1 MIAITRNDRVSMS
14 CAMVLILTGV
24 ASPRYSYGQQKS
36 ELSEHYVLDKVR
48 VFYATD
54 GISAVPL
61 ADLDSTGIP
70 DHVEDVAK
78 QVWAAKR
85 LFCDVLGFPDPL
97 TSERYPGVTC
107 IQVFLRERAEIGGL
121 NGVAFDEAQ
130 RARPIP
136 EGRPDDRAI
145 VIAVGC
151 HVVAAKNVTPAHEL
165 FHLIQYGATYF
176 KKGWFLEGQAR
187 WSEHALFEGGL
198 GDVKYSPRGPWPQPT
213 TNLPTLFA
221 MSADSEFV
229 LWNPIAM
236 GADPKGL
243 LAQTPELRELAE
255 LRYSDGSP
263 VLRDL
268 YLAGAD
274 LMREILIELG
284 AIDDVAFKELGYA
297 DWSEANQTAPENDA
311 YIYQAIMDALRRRSP
326 TVGRFQGTKSTMA
339 SPGRAA
345 LAPGNRSAKRA
356 DAETHAPARVDVDA
370 TKTAASDAG
379 KWRIWKTRDGK
390 HKVEAK
396 FVKCVAGTLT
406 LEKRDGTAIDVSLAL
421 LCPDDQEFVT
431 QRKWMKAG
439 STN

>member
-1 MIAITRNDRVSMS
+1 MIAITRNDRVGMS
-14 CAMVLILTGV
+14 CGMVLILTGV
-24 ASPRYSYGQQKS
+24 ASLQYSYGQQKS
-36 ELSEHYVLDKVR
+36 ELSEHYVLDKIR
-48 VFYATD
+48 IFYATD

-274 LMREILIELG
+274 PCARSSSNLERLMTWLSKNLG
-284 AIDDVAFKELGYA
+284 M
-297 DWSEANQTAPENDA
+297 QTGAKP
-311 YIYQAIMDALRRRSP
+311 IRRLQRTTPTSTRQSWMLSVVVLRRSGDSREQSRP
-326 TVGRFQGTKSTMA
+326 WLLRDELRQRRGIEVRNERMQKRMPPRVSTWMRQRQRRAMRANGGSGRPATEST
-339 SPGRAA
+339 
-345 LAPGNRSAKRA
+345 
-356 DAETHAPARVDVDA
+356 
-370 TKTAASDAG
+370 
-379 KWRIWKTRDGK
+379 KWRR
-390 HKVEAK
+390 
-396 FVKCVAGTLT
+396 
-406 LEKRDGTAIDVSLAL
+406 S
-421 LCPDDQEFVT
+421 
-431 QRKWMKAG
+431 
-439 STN
+439 S

>member
-1 MIAITRNDRVSMS
+1 
-14 CAMVLILTGV
+14 MV
-24 ASPRYSYGQQKS
+24 A
-36 ELSEHYVLDKVR
+36 
-48 VFYATD
+48 
-54 GISAVPL
+54 
-61 ADLDSTGIP
+61 
-70 DHVEDVAK
+70 
-78 QVWAAKR
+78 
-85 LFCDVLGFPDPL
+85 
-97 TSERYPGVTC
+97 
-107 IQVFLRERAEIGGL
+107 
-121 NGVAFDEAQ
+121 NGVAFDEPQ
-130 RARPIP
+130 RARRIP
-136 EGRPDDRAI
+136 EGKPDDRAI

-151 HVVAAKNVTPAHEL
+151 NVVAAKNVTPAHEL

-213 TNLPTLFA
+213 TNLPALFA

-243 LAQTPELRELAE
+243 LPQTPELRELAK

-311 YIYQAIMDALRRRSP
+311 LHLPGNHGCSP
-326 TVGRFQGTKSTMA
+326 SSFSD
-339 SPGRAA
+339 GRAI
-345 LAPGNRSAKRA
+345 PGNKVGHGFSGTSCDCAGGIEVRNERMQKRM
-356 DAETHAPARVDVDA
+356 PLRV
-370 TKTAASDAG
+370 S
-379 KWRIWKTRDGK
+379 
-390 HKVEAK
+390 
-396 FVKCVAGTLT
+396 
-406 LEKRDGTAIDVSLAL
+406 S
-421 LCPDDQEFVT
+421 
-431 QRKWMKAG
+431 RK
-439 STN
+439 